1 MTRVTRLY
9 FLLRHR
15 VSLADEEEPP
25 ICPSVFL
32 VLIFPKE
39 TADLISLATFTV
51 CSMMLGLIAR
61 ERAILMAEGTLPGTI
76 AHLEATRAAMFAA
89 LLCIL
94 TAPWLII
101 AAIVLY

>member
-1 MTRVTRLY
+1 MPLGFFGTNFSQRDGGFDIASHIHSLQHDARPYCSRTR
-9 FLLRHR
+9 
-15 VSLADEEEPP
+15 
-25 ICPSVFL
+25 
-32 VLIFPKE
+32 
-39 TADLISLATFTV
+39 DLDGRS
-51 CSMMLGLIAR
+51 
-61 ERAILMAEGTLPGTI
+61 TLPGTI